1 MKAIADKILQEIE
14 SIKPRL
20 LTISPEKA
28 RIKPDAEN
36 WSQQEVLGHLID
48 SALCNHQRFVRG
60 AYNAAEKFPPYD
72 QNRWVEIQG
81 YNERDWVEIIEMWD
95 LCNRHLCAVL
105 DRLPEE
111 TFNNLCNIGKDSPVT
126 LGFIMEDYL
135 RHLKM
140 HLGQILDILR

>member
-60 AYNAAEKFPPYD
+60 H
-72 QNRWVEIQG
+72 IT
-81 YNERDWVEIIEMWD
+81 
-95 LCNRHLCAVL
+95 
-105 DRLPEE
+105 RLK
-111 TFNNLCNIGKDSPVT
+111 NSPV
-126 LGFIMEDYL
+126 
-135 RHLKM
+135 
-140 HLGQILDILR
+140 